1 MHSQASTV
9 GVFFSPLD
17 ASGDTD
23 KLQTFLL
30 TPLRRKHGNCYRY
43 LLQTKLDISQFER
56 CISSFFLWER
66 VCLVLSYSQRV
77 YSLIQW
83 LDPIAKVTTLLAA
96 LHHSITHS
104 HTEPNVIFPNR
115 INTGAQSQWASCAD
129 VSTHNKPLHSREL
142 LNVDLRVS
150 MFARACTSVANR
162 IVTHLNVA
170 RSKQERFQILGTN
183 PA

>member
-56 CISSFFLWER
+56 CSSSFFS
-66 VCLVLSYSQRV
+66 VGTCLSGLV
-77 YSLIQW
+77 IQW

-115 INTGAQSQWASCAD
+115 INTGAQPQWASCAGG
-129 VSTHNKPLHSREL
+129 STNNKPLHSREL

-162 IVTHLNVA
+162 IVTHLSVA
-170 RSKQERFQILGTN
+170 RSKQERFQIPGTN